1 MERQLQ
7 SIPFGPAFLLTGLA
21 LSDFSKRETIV
32 SQATILGGA
41 FYNNPQFKA
50 LMNSNYYPLDAMKRS
65 VAKLKAASDQIHLET
80 LEYGQYQSILT
91 PKSSW
96 PAGGG
101 AAWLREMGHAR
112 LDLTAQRNTVE
123 LDGVVPLTRCALL
136 DASLRKCFNSDPPIC
151 MKIDVREH
159 KFDDANAD
167 KHDIELT
174 WTYGDGKDKPP
185 TLLEF
190 TMICP
195 FRGVAQT

>member
-1 MERQLQ
+1 MPQM
-7 SIPFGPAFLLTGLA
+7 
-21 LSDFSKRETIV
+21 
-32 SQATILGGA
+32 TILGGA

-50 LMNSNYYPLDAMKRS
+50 LMNNNYYPLDAMKRS
-65 VAKLKAASDQIHLET
+65 VARLKAASDQIHLET

-91 PKSSW
+91 PKDTW

-112 LDLTAQRNTVE
+112 LDLTAQPNKVA
-123 LDGVVPLTRCALL
+123 LDGVVPLTKCALL

-167 KHDIELT
+167 KHDIELN

-195 FRGVAQT
+195 FRGVAST